1 MRLLN
6 LNVTTWWNVYKD
18 LRFMASVIDQRLGQT
33 DKKPAIPTYTFRG
46 QDKKI
51 PSVSSGVGNATLKET
66 LQYTGTKMLGVA
78 QLHKSN
84 AVPVFQE
91 EDIVDISHMRR

>member
-1 MRLLN
+1 M
-6 LNVTTWWNVYKD
+6 
-18 LRFMASVIDQRLGQT
+18 IDQRLGQT
-33 DKKPAIPTYTFRG
+33 DKKPAIPTYAYRG
-46 QDKKI
+46 QHNKL
-51 PSVSSGVGNATLKET
+51 PSVTSTLGNAMLKEP

-91 EDIVDISHMRR
+91 EDIIDISHMRR